1 MTNGQ
6 DILSRAIMEEDNN
19 LKDKVATMVVMDDQM
34 EWLGLTVII
43 LPIIMEVMAMDIPRT
58 DLDILEQHQNH
69 NSTVVF
75 TPHLEA
81 SNIHTKLWRL
91 HPVVECQ
98 ETLQDTQPIPAAWI
112 VK

>member
-75 TPHLEA
+75 TPHLVA
-81 SNIHTKLWRL
+81 SSIHMKQWQLL
-91 HPVVECQ
+91 PVVECL
-98 ETLQDTQPIPAAWI
+98 ETPQDIQPTPAAWT
-112 VK
+112 VQ